1 MKRPTTTEQ
10 EHRQQLD
17 ARWERA
23 RRYAIRVMCP
33 GIAFVVVLGLVPPT
47 VVVGVLLLL
56 LILPFGVLT
65 FASFDGPRHPWD
77 RRYRYSD
84 EAGFVWREPT
94 GR

>member
-1 MKRPTTTEQ
+1 MTEQ

-23 RRYAIRVMCP
+23 RRYALYAMCP
-33 GIAFVVVLGLVPPT
+33 GIAVVVVLGGAVGLPG
-47 VVVGVLLLL
+47 VVMGVLMLLL
-56 LILPFGVLT
+56 MLPFGVLT
-65 FASFDGPRHPWD
+65 YASFDGPRHPWD